1 MQVST
6 SQSIPGMAIMHTG
19 PFADLITD
27 TGGTITSQT
36 GGTLQGT
43 ATVVTG
49 ITDVTGITGVTA
61 ISTIRGR
68 PTPFTQ
74 QKTDQR
80 NSDPSPNKK
89 AAPKDRPVILC
100 WLA

>member
-49 ITDVTGITGVTA
+49 ITDITDITDVA
-61 ISTIRGR
+61 STRALSR
-68 PTPFTQ
+68 
-74 QKTDQR
+74 
-80 NSDPSPNKK
+80 
-89 AAPKDRPVILC
+89 
-100 WLA
+100 